1 MVLLCHQR
9 IHTKSFCNSFFFLL
23 FSGHLIGPI
32 LCHTFCNHM
41 GLPDINDIF
50 NEHDFE
56 RKARVIFAYLLGP
69 VLFCLL
75 LNVLT
80 APILFGNDVYYGF
93 VTKPM

>member
-1 MVLLCHQR
+1 
-9 IHTKSFCNSFFFLL
+9 
-23 FSGHLIGPI
+23 
-32 LCHTFCNHM
+32 M